1 MKVVMSTRWMDAR
14 IDGWVGGWMKR
25 AGRRRITV
33 TTMCAS
39 DRMVRMSHWLM
50 HPHSFLPS
58 PPIQPPTELLAL
70 FPPLAASAVL
80 CQDVSVHPR
89 PPPRIRKN
97 CEESLG
103 ILCKCAGNRGTETG
117 HRLEQT
123 FSPESCQRSWKN
135 SSRSWKNHSLTLS
148 TPSFPPSS
156 APSLFLHPLP
166 LPPPSIGRIQT
177 LLLFVDEFSNTIE

>member
-1 MKVVMSTRWMDAR
+1 
-14 IDGWVGGWMKR
+14 MKR

-166 LPPPSIGRIQT
+166 LPPPPPSSSTFHRKNPDSSS
-177 LLLFVDEFSNTIE
+177 VCR